1 MKKLKLGMPKGS
13 LQESTIE
20 LFKKAGIRV
29 HASDRSYFPTTDDD
43 ELEIMLVRSQEM
55 ATYVEDGVFDAGLT
69 GHDWIVESGAK
80 VKEIC
85 QLLYA
90 KAGFRPVRWVLCVP
104 EDSPIKSVKQL
115 QGKRIATEVVN
126 VVKKY

>member
-29 HASDRSYFPTTDDD
+29 HASDRSYFPTCDDE

-55 ATYVEDGVFDAGLT
+55 ATYVEDGVFDRGQASHAINLF
-69 GHDWIVESGAK
+69 DMQAK
-80 VKEIC
+80 
-85 QLLYA
+85 YA
-90 KAGFRPVRWVLCVP
+90 DVLPLEELKVRLEEHLKV
-104 EDSPIKSVKQL
+104 
-115 QGKRIATEVVN
+115 RARR
-126 VVKKY
+126 